1 MSELRFEW
9 DPRKAAANLRKHGVS
24 YSEAQTAFADEHGL
38 IIEDEAHSGEEER
51 FVLLGVSATNRMLV
65 VVHCYRAQDMVIR
78 IISARKAD
86 RIERRQYQEG
96 SQP

>member
-1 MSELRFEW
+1 MGPAESCGQ
-9 DPRKAAANLRKHGVS
+9 LRKHGVS
-24 YSEAQTAFADEHGL
+24 FSEAQSAFADAHGL
-38 IIEDEAHSGEEER
+38 IIDDEEHSGDEER
-51 FVLLGVSATNRMLV
+51 FVLLGVSAANRMLV
-65 VVHCYRAQDMVIR
+65 VVHCYRAEDMVIR

>member
-1 MSELRFEW
+1 MAFTDKDAPDFQFS
-9 DPRKAAANLRKHGVS
+9 
-24 YSEAQTAFADEHGL
+24 TAIGTLPEHGL
-38 IIEDEAHSGEEER
+38 IIDDQEHSGEEER
-51 FVLLGVSATNRMLV
+51 FVLLGVSAANRMLV